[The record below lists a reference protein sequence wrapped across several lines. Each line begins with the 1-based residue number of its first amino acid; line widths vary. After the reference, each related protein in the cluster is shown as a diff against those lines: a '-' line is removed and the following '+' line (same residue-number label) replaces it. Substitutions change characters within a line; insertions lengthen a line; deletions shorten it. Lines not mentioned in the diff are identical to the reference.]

1 VKRGISDWTFE
12 LGSMAVLSWVQIWIL
27 KTTMDRTSSDEAFG
41 RFMSST
47 ATNLQTLKR
56 SVVVEEDVC
65 ITGHFG
71 SREWESF

>member
-1 VKRGISDWTFE
+1 MKRDISDWTFE
-12 LGSMAVLSWVQIWIL
+12 LGSMALLSWVQIRIS
-27 KTTMDRTSSDEAFG
+27 KTTVDRTSSNEAFG
-41 RFMSST
+41 GFMSST

-65 ITGHFG
+65 ITGRFG